1 MAQKRIP
8 INQTVKEQL
17 PEYVRDESPLVG
29 EFLSAYYQGQEYQGG
44 SIDIISNLDTYIK
57 LNEATNLVGFTT
69 LTNDVSSSDTEIT
82 VSSTQGFPP
91 SYGLLKID
99 DEIVTY
105 TGIGT
110 TSFTGCIRGF
120 SGITSFTNPDEPE
133 EFLFSDTKAAAHAVG
148 IGTSSGQVE
157 NLSILFIREF
167 LRKSKQQFL
176 PGFQKDL
183 NTGLNQPQFIRH
195 SKDFYNAR
203 GTDESFKMMFK
214 SLWNENVD
222 IIRPADYVIS
232 PSDANYRKTRDLIVE
247 PIQGDPADLVNMT
260 LFQDPMEN
268 LPRAYGPV
276 SAVERIRAGLLTD
289 TYFKVSIDASFGTG
303 SSDELLYGNFAVHA
317 NSMAVG
323 LVGAAQTYI
332 DVDSTIG
339 FPDKG
344 S

>member
-222 IIRPADYVIS
+222 IIRPAD
-232 PSDANYRKTRDLIVE
+232 
-247 PIQGDPADLVNMT
+247 
-260 LFQDPMEN
+260 
-268 LPRAYGPV
+268 
-276 SAVERIRAGLLTD
+276 
-289 TYFKVSIDASFGTG
+289 
-303 SSDELLYGNFAVHA
+303 
-317 NSMAVG
+317 
-323 LVGAAQTYI
+323 
-332 DVDSTIG
+332 
-339 FPDKG
+339 
-344 S
+344 